1 MSNPTGRAEG
11 YEIRVRGHLA
21 PRWATSF
28 EGMILTPQDD
38 GTTVILDPVAD
49 QSALHG
55 LFRTLSDLGLPL
67 VSVKTT
73 AENPPAN
80 AASNRANN
88 PSAGPIPKKEHDMT
102 TVSHTAP
109 PATAAEPAAL
119 RGRMNPMRKVALAGG
134 LLYLLT
140 FAASIPQLKLFANIV
155 DNPEGFIT
163 GHGSKTPVLLGSWLE
178 VITALAGI
186 GTAIALYPV
195 TRRVSKSAA
204 IGFVTSRVTEA
215 ALILV
220 GVVSLLTVVTMRA
233 DLAGATGARADALR
247 VTGHA
252 LLEMRQWT
260 FLLGP
265 GVMAGI
271 NGLFLGY
278 VMYRSRLVPR
288 IIPTIGLI
296 GAPLILASSTATMFG
311 LWDQLSRPAAALAL
325 PVAAWEFSLGVWLTV
340 KGFKPEALKSL
351 GVSAT
356 TDLTDTAAQQR
367 KA

>member
-1 MSNPTGRAEG
+1 MTTITST
-11 YEIRVRGHLA
+11 A
-21 PRWATSF
+21 PA
-28 EGMILTPQDD
+28 
-38 GTTVILDPVAD
+38 
-49 QSALHG
+49 
-55 LFRTLSDLGLPL
+55 
-67 VSVKTT
+67 TT
-73 AENPPAN
+73 ATAQPA
-80 AASNRANN
+80 SR
-88 PSAGPIPKKEHDMT
+88 
-102 TVSHTAP
+102 
-109 PATAAEPAAL
+109 
-119 RGRMNPMRKVALAGG
+119 RRMNPMRKVALAGG

-155 DNPEGFIT
+155 HDPEGFIT
-163 GHGSKTPVLLGSWLE
+163 GHGSTTALLWGSWLE

-186 GTAIALYPV
+186 GTAVALYPV

-204 IGFVTSRVTEA
+204 IGFLTSRVVEA
-215 ALILV
+215 GLILI

-252 LLEMRQWT
+252 LVELRQWT

-278 VMYRSRLVPR
+278 MMYRSRLVPR

-311 LWDQLSRPAAALAL
+311 LWDQVSRPAAALAL
-325 PVAAWEFSLGVWLTV
+325 PVAAWEFSLGSWLTF
-340 KGFKPEALKSL
+340 KGFKPAALTTL
-351 GVSAT
+351 GAPASTHHA
-356 TDLTDTAAQQR
+356 DPA
-367 KA
+367 